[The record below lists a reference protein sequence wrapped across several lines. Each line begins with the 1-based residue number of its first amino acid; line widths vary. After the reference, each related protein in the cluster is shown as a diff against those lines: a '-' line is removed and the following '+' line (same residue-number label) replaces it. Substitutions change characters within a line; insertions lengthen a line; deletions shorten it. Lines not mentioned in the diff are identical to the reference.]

1 VKPVDNLLDIKQVQ
15 GREFMSVGEKKQSEQ
30 ALEAIVNLFRYKR
43 QTTSNEAD
51 ERLRLINQIAV
62 DPLRDGDKFH
72 DGKDS
77 QSLTRC
83 LPAHAAY
90 IRSQRLLRQK
100 SLN

>member
-1 VKPVDNLLDIKQVQ
+1 MKPVDNLLDIKKVQ
-15 GREFMSVGEKKQSEQ
+15 GREFMSVGEKKQSEH
-30 ALEAIVNLFRYKR
+30 ALAAIVNLFRYKR
-43 QTTSNEAD
+43 QTTSYEAD

-62 DPLRDGDKFH
+62 DALRDDDKFH
-72 DGKDS
+72 RGKDS
-77 QSLTRC
+77 QPLTRC